1 LAIGHP
7 APLGDEHTLGDF
19 QCSSPALTHWLIH
32 RARKN
37 HGEGASKC
45 FVACDDDQ
53 NVIGYYA
60 LAAGSMSH
68 DIAPGSIKR
77 NMPDPVPVVVLGRL
91 AVDIRWINQGV
102 GQGLLKDAIQRA
114 LQVGEQMGIRAM
126 LCHAI
131 DANAKAFYLKHGFI
145 ESPVDP
151 MTVMLSL
158 VRLKDALSG
167 KIPG

>member
-1 LAIGHP
+1 MISRPG
-7 APLGDEHTLGDF
+7 PLRDEHALGDF
-19 QCSSPALTHWLIH
+19 QCSSPELAHWLIH

-37 HGEGASKC
+37 YSEGASRC
-45 FVACDDDQ
+45 FVVCDDDR

-68 DIAPGSIKR
+68 EIAPGKMKR
-77 NMPDPVPVVVLGRL
+77 NMPDPVPVIVLGRL
-91 AVDIRWINQGV
+91 AVDIRWIHQGA
-102 GQGLLKDAIQRA
+102 GQGLLKDAVQRA
-114 LQVGEQMGIRAM
+114 LQVAEQMGIRAM

-131 DANAKAFYLKHGFI
+131 DENARAFYLKHGFV

-158 VRLKDALSG
+158 VRLKDVLSRQVS
-167 KIPG
+167 P